1 MEMSEEEVILALN
14 EEIDD
19 LYKMIEE
26 KDKRFDN
33 LSRSYIHLLGK
44 LNEAYAQIENMR
56 NKHIDK
62 LIQYDEKVPYFFVD
76 SDLIGIKSPGVYA
89 VKEGCHILEV
99 CTPFIDGT
107 ITPEYMQAKK
117 II

>member
-1 MEMSEEEVILALN
+1 MKDEEVIQALN

-26 KDKRFDN
+26 KDKRFEC
-33 LSRSYIHLLGK
+33 LYKAYVHLADRLLKEGK
-44 LNEAYAQIENMR
+44 DENELVC
-56 NKHIDK
+56 K
-62 LIQYDEKVPYFFVD
+62 
-76 SDLIGIKSPGVYA
+76 IKSPGVYA
-89 VKEGCHILEV
+89 IKEGCHILEV

-107 ITPEYMQAKK
+107 IIPEYMQAKK